1 MLVVVGINEELQMIR
16 VLVIPLMMMVIC
28 GVVIL
33 AAKQSVHGTADSGWA
48 FIDTKCSSCFSLINE
63 DWIPFFDDRSAR

>member
-1 MLVVVGINEELQMIR
+1 MIR

-33 AAKQSVHGTADSGWA
+33 AAKAKQSVHGTADSGWA
-48 FIDTKCSSCFSLINE
+48 HDTQNAAAAASF
-63 DWIPFFDDRSAR
+63 RR

>member
-28 GVVIL
+28 DRLGLLTVASLGIE
-33 AAKQSVHGTADSGWA
+33 SG
-48 FIDTKCSSCFSLINE
+48 
-63 DWIPFFDDRSAR
+63 R

>member
-1 MLVVVGINEELQMIR
+1 MLEVVGINEELQMIR

-33 AAKQSVHGTADSGWA
+33 AAKQSTMAAAELSADSGWA
-48 FIDTKCSSCFSLINE
+48 FIDTKCSSCRQFSL
-63 DWIPFFDDRSAR
+63 P

>member
-33 AAKQSVHGTADSGWA
+33 AAKQSTMAAAELSADSGWA
-48 FIDTKCSSCFSLINE
+48 FIDTKCSSCRHFSL
-63 DWIPFFDDRSAR
+63 P

>member
-33 AAKQSVHGTADSGWA
+33 AAKAKQSVHGTADSGWA
-48 FIDTKCSSCFSLINE
+48 HDTQNAAAAASFRCL
-63 DWIPFFDDRSAR
+63 D

>member
-1 MLVVVGINEELQMIR
+1 MFVVVGINEELQMIR

-33 AAKQSVHGTADSGWA
+33 AAKQSTRAELSADSGWA
-48 FIDTKCSSCFSLINE
+48 FIDTKCSSCRQFSL
-63 DWIPFFDDRSAR
+63 P